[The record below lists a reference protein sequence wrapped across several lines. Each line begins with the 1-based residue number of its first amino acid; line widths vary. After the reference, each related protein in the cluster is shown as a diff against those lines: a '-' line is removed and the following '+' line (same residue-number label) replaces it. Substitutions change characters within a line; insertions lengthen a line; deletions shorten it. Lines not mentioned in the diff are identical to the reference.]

1 MPSTKDAPPQFKDE
15 LELIVLMIEALLAG
29 DDELLALQA
38 VAYSNAVNQ
47 TWPDRIG
54 TGDALSLFLTAALQ
68 ARLIR
73 DQAAEKRP

>member
-1 MPSTKDAPPQFKDE
+1 
-15 LELIVLMIEALLAG
+15 VLMIEALLAG
-29 DDELLALQA
+29 DDELLQAL
-38 VAYSNAVNQ
+38 AYSNAVNQ